1 MKQPLL
7 AILLL
12 VILALSGEL
21 RGGSPKENS
30 FTRANA
36 PSNQKDVVYLAVGI
50 GSNLKQVFN
59 YCPFPTLPVEYTTE
73 HTRLTI
79 SGLGVYRLMVDR
91 QGKVTEIKIL
101 KRMGALGDS
110 RSDVTALKTFIRWQA
125 KPGPKRIVDVTW
137 GLPRSALV
145 TTTKNHTGSHIPTR

>member
-7 AILLL
+7 AILL
-12 VILALSGEL
+12 VILAASGAL
-21 RGGSPKENS
+21 HGGSPKESS
-30 FTRANA
+30 FTPANA
-36 PSNQKDVVYLAVGI
+36 PSNQKDVVYLVVGI
-50 GSNLKQVFN
+50 GSNLKRDFN

-73 HTRLTI
+73 HTRLRI
-79 SGLGVYRLMVDR
+79 SGLGVYRLMVDP

-110 RSDVTALKTFIRWQA
+110 RSDVAALKTFFRWQA

-137 GLPRSALV
+137 GLPRSAFV
-145 TTTKNHTGSHIPTR
+145 TTTTNHTGSHIPTR